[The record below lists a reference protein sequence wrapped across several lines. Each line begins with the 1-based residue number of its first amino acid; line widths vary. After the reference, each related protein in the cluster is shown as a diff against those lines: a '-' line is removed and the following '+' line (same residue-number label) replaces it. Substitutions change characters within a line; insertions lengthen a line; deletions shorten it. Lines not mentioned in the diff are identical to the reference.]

1 MKKVMRRWKLDHG
14 LFGKALI
21 AACVIVSIAAAGAAT
36 PARQTQ
42 QAPGYF
48 RMPVGSFTL
57 TALYDGFVDVDSS
70 LLGGANKQVIRASL
84 AHSFMASSAPIQTAV
99 NAFLV
104 HTEQNTILV
113 DTGTAKLF
121 GPKLGFMLKNLRAAG
136 YQPSDIDTI
145 LLTHLHPDHA
155 GGLLTESGKMAF
167 PNAQVFVSKADA
179 EYWLNEATAKR
190 APLDKQ
196 ALFKMS
202 RDALAPY
209 IAAGKLTIFEP
220 GQEIRAGVT
229 EIPAS
234 GHTPGHTAYLFS
246 SKGEGILIWGDI
258 VHNAA
263 VQFSHPEVA
272 IEFDSDKKQAVKTR
286 RALLSF
292 AGSRQLWV
300 AAAHIPFP
308 GIGRIDVDRSIGYR
322 WVPAE
327 YR

>member
-1 MKKVMRRWKLDHG
+1 MKTFEG
-14 LFGKALI
+14 LGKALI
-21 AACVIVSIAAAGAAT
+21 ATCGIVGIVAAGMASSSETADT

-48 RMPVGSFTL
+48 RIPVGNFTV
-57 TALYDGFVDVDSS
+57 TALYDGFVDVDAS
-70 LLGGANKQVIRASL
+70 LLSGANEQVIRTAL
-84 AHSFMASSAPIQTAV
+84 AHTFLSGRSPIQTAV

-104 HTEQNTILV
+104 HTAQNTILV
-113 DTGTAKLF
+113 DTGTANLF
-121 GPKLGFMLKNLRAAG
+121 GPKLGFILSNLRAAG
-136 YQPSDIDTI
+136 YQPSQIDTV

-155 GGLLTESGKMAF
+155 GGLLTETGKRAF
-167 PNAQVFVSKADA
+167 PNAQVFVAKADA
-179 EYWLNEATAKR
+179 DYWLNETTAAR
-190 APLDKQ
+190 ALKDKQ
-196 ALFKMS
+196 VLFNMS

-209 IAAGKLTIFEP
+209 IAAGKLSIFEP
-220 GQEIRAGVT
+220 GQNIRAGVT
-229 EIPAS
+229 AIPAA

-246 SKGEGILIWGDI
+246 SKGDSILVWGDI

-272 IEFDSDKKQAVKTR
+272 IEFDVNKEQAVKTR
-286 RALLSF
+286 HALLSF
-292 AGSRQLWV
+292 AGSRQVWV
-300 AAAHIPFP
+300 AGAHMPFP